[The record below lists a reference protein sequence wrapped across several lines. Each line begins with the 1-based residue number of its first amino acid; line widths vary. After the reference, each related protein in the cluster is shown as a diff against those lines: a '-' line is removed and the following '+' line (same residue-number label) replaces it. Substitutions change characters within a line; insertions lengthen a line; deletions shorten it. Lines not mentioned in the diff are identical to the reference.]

1 MGRQG
6 KGLGRE
12 VWSLVSAIMVEDR
25 WKPICLTVYK
35 YVCASRHEDSWV
47 LSTIKERV
55 VSTQYHFD
63 SEEECM

>member
-6 KGLGRE
+6 RGFGERSVVTSQHYHRGR
-12 VWSLVSAIMVEDR
+12 SLETDLLD
-25 WKPICLTVYK
+25 CLQ
-35 YVCASRHEDSWV
+35 VCASRHEDSWV